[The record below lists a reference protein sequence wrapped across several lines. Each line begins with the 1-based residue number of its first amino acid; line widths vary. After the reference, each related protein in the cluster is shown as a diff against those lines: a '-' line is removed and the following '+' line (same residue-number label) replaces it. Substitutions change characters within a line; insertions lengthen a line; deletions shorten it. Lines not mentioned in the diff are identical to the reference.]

1 MNKKMRE
8 LLTKMEEKTKEA
20 NSIMA
25 AEGEQKDVAKVN
37 ALMDEV
43 DALKE
48 EYKAEERLFDAAK
61 LFESPEVKKAADDK
75 KKLNAIEEF
84 AKAVRDL
91 AKGMVVEGTDADGG
105 YAVPED
111 IQTRVIE
118 HKDAMVDLKKFVTVE
133 SVSTLSGAR
142 TYQKI
147 EDVEGFATVA
157 EAQTIPEL
165 ANPHFDRIEY
175 VIEKYAGF
183 LPVSNEV
190 LNDANPTRIAD
201 VVAKWFAKN
210 SVATTNRLI
219 VAAIN
224 TKDAVDLKDLDGI
237 RKAVTVTLGQAYKHS
252 AILLTNDD
260 GLNYLDTLKDA
271 NQRPLLNPD
280 PTTPNRWTLRMGNVM
295 VPVETVP
302 NKTMKT
308 NEGKIPFVVGDLKEG
323 IVCFDRESLSILAST
338 TATVGNVSAFGQD
351 LTLFRGIER
360 LDVVVSDDNA
370 FVNGYIVPAA
380 E

>member
-142 TYQKI
+142 TYQRI

-280 PTTPNRWTLRMGNVM
+280 PTTPNRWSLRMGNVM
-295 VPVETVP
+295 IPVETVP

-370 FVNGYIVPAA
+370 FVNGYIVPVA

>member
-8 LLTKMEEKTKEA
+8 LLTKMEEKRKEA
-20 NSIMA
+20 DSIMA
-25 AEGEQKDVAKVN
+25 SEGEQKDVEKVN
-37 ALMDEV
+37 ALMDEF

-48 EYKAEERLFDAAK
+48 EYEAEKRLFEATK
-61 LFESPEVKKAADDK
+61 LFETPDVVEEKEAK

-105 YAVPED
+105 YTVPED

-133 SVSTLSGAR
+133 PVSALSGAR

-165 ANPHFDRIEY
+165 ANPHFDRVDY

-280 PTTPNRWTLRMGNVM
+280 PTTSNRWTLRMGNVM
-295 VPVETVP
+295 IPIETVP

-308 NEGKIPFVVGDLKEG
+308 NEDKIPFVVGDLKEG